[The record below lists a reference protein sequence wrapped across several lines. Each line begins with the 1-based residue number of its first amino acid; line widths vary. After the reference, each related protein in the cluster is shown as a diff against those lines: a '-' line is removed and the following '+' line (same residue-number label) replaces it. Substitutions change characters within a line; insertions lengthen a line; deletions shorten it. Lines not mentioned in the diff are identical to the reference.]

1 MWVLFAAIADAIY
14 IIAKLSKEKINES
27 NAKAHSNAVQ
37 ASNVARHAPAGGLW
51 QSMIQPYP
59 NPETWEMDG
68 HTWCYQHPQTKEW
81 YTDFV
86 FTTEKDI
93 RNGGMTEALQRHRN
107 LARYDKVYSG
117 VFSYLD

>member
-1 MWVLFAAIADAIY
+1 MWSLFAFLLGSAYVGGTIAHEKNQE
-14 IIAKLSKEKINES
+14 AKMKAYS
-27 NAKAHSNAVQ
+27 NAIQ
-37 ASNVARHAPAGGLW
+37 ASNIARHAPAGGLW

-59 NPETWEMDG
+59 NPETGERDG

-93 RNGGMTEALQRHRN
+93 YNWGMTEALRRHEN